1 MTATRSRFA
10 LGLGL
15 GLLGVLVFVVVP
27 GDSLASSFVYQGVAL
42 AAIVVLG
49 AATWRMPPASRPVWW
64 AVLGYAVLTDLGDI
78 VYDIEMQV
86 LDEAPFPGAADVLY
100 LSAYVAAVTALALLI
115 HRVHRGRDL
124 EAWIDTAILTVAA
137 TAVIGMVIIGPTLQG
152 SEETVLAQGVS
163 VAYAVFDLLLLS
175 GLTRVLVG
183 SGPINASVALLSGAF
198 GVTLVADLLFSYVAV
213 QGLDDSV
220 PAALDALYLVAFILM
235 AAAASAPGA
244 TSPEADGPR
253 DHTSRPVRTTAL
265 ALGALTLPVL
275 LAVHAANVGEG
286 ERRLLAAALLTILI
300 VLLILWRVR
309 LLLGVVQRQAQQL
322 SSLARTDA
330 LTGLPNRGT
339 LDYQL
344 ERAQQ
349 AADEDGSTLTIAMLD
364 LDHFKPYN
372 DTFGHQAG
380 DSALVDCATAWGAAL
395 RDDEGGPPPFLARY
409 GGEEFAILLTGR
421 TLPDA
426 EHLLEDVRRA
436 TPQGLTVS
444 IGLAER
450 RPGESGF
457 ETMSRADRALYRAK
471 DLGRDR
477 VIADRPRDVSAA
489 AG

>member
-78 VYDIEMQV
+78 VYDIEAYTV
-86 LDEAPFPGAADVLY
+86 DEAPFPGAADVLY
-100 LSAYVAAVTALALLI
+100 LSAYVAAITALALLI

-137 TAVIGMVIIGPTLQG
+137 TAVIGMVIIGPTLEG

-235 AAAASAPGA
+235 AAAANAPA
-244 TSPEADGPR
+244 PPHRRQTTRPTTPRVPCVPLRSPWARSPCPSC
-253 DHTSRPVRTTAL
+253 SRC
-265 ALGALTLPVL
+265 TLRMW
-275 LAVHAANVGEG
+275 ARESEG
-286 ERRLLAAALLTILI
+286 CSRR
-300 VLLILWRVR
+300 R
-309 LLLGVVQRQAQQL
+309 
-322 SSLARTDA
+322 SS
-330 LTGLPNRGT
+330 P
-339 LDYQL
+339 
-344 ERAQQ
+344 
-349 AADEDGSTLTIAMLD
+349 S
-364 LDHFKPYN
+364 
-372 DTFGHQAG
+372 
-380 DSALVDCATAWGAAL
+380 SSCC
-395 RDDEGGPPPFLARY
+395 
-409 GGEEFAILLTGR
+409 
-421 TLPDA
+421 
-426 EHLLEDVRRA
+426 
-436 TPQGLTVS
+436 S
-444 IGLAER
+444 SC
-450 RPGESGF
+450 GESACC
-457 ETMSRADRALYRAK
+457 SASCSARPSSCRPWR
-471 DLGRDR
+471 GRMH
-477 VIADRPRDVSAA
+477 
-489 AG
+489 

>member
-1 MTATRSRFA
+1 M
-10 LGLGL
+10 
-15 GLLGVLVFVVVP
+15 
-27 GDSLASSFVYQGVAL
+27 
-42 AAIVVLG
+42 
-49 AATWRMPPASRPVWW
+49 
-64 AVLGYAVLTDLGDI
+64 
-78 VYDIEMQV
+78 
-86 LDEAPFPGAADVLY
+86 
-100 LSAYVAAVTALALLI
+100 
-115 HRVHRGRDL
+115 
-124 EAWIDTAILTVAA
+124 
-137 TAVIGMVIIGPTLQG
+137 
-152 SEETVLAQGVS
+152 
-163 VAYAVFDLLLLS
+163 
-175 GLTRVLVG
+175 
-183 SGPINASVALLSGAF
+183 
-198 GVTLVADLLFSYVAV
+198 
-213 QGLDDSV
+213 
-220 PAALDALYLVAFILM
+220 
-235 AAAASAPGA
+235 
-244 TSPEADGPR
+244 
-253 DHTSRPVRTTAL
+253 
-265 ALGALTLPVL
+265 
-275 LAVHAANVGEG
+275 
-286 ERRLLAAALLTILI
+286 
-300 VLLILWRVR
+300 
-309 LLLGVVQRQAQQL
+309 QRQAQQL

-395 RDDEGGPPPFLARY
+395 RDDEGGTPPFLARY

-426 EHLLEDVRRA
+426 ERLLEDVRRA

-457 ETMSRADRALYRAK
+457 STMSRADRALYRAK

-477 VIADRPRDVSAA
+477 VVADRPRDVSAA